1 MDNEK
6 EIIAEKKFYQTLLNL
21 IVTNFTVFAIFLF
34 SFSYL
39 WKIAPREFGQFGY
52 YLAIIYSAI
61 TLIFYL
67 FLLYKVYYEDVSSNL
82 MGITKKAV
90 VFFSSAI
97 FMIGIF
103 LVPTLFILD
112 GKQDN
117 LHLQKNQPIMTQKN
131 GMIFINIPKE
141 ARAKVKV
148 FYEE

>member
-39 WKIAPREFGQFGY
+39 WKIAPRESSQFGY
-52 YLAIIYSAI
+52 YLAIIYTVI
-61 TLIFYL
+61 TLFFYF
-67 FLLYKVYYEDVSSNL
+67 FLLYKIYYADLSSSL
-82 MGITKKAV
+82 MGVTKKAAI
-90 VFFSSAI
+90 FFSSAI
-97 FMIGIF
+97 FVIGIF

-117 LHLQKNQPIMTQKN
+117 LHLQKNQPIITQKN

-141 ARAKVKV
+141 VRSKVKV
-148 FYEE
+148 YYEE